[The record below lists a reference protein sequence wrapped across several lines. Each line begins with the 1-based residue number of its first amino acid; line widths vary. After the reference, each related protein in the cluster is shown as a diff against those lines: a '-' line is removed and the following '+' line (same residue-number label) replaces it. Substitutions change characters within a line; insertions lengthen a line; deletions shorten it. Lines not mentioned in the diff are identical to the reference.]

1 MSLNHLD
8 RLGTSIMKETAILI
22 RIVIKLGENG
32 SVYLDLASGK
42 GNEELDS
49 RIYHLNQGWV
59 WLDRKNLDFF
69 FTKFVSLC
77 RSFFLSLCFP
87 IPIKNPFYIFFF
99 YKKPTTGWA
108 RFSVFS
114 HLYHLNPTRCGKD
127 W

>member
-1 MSLNHLD
+1 
-8 RLGTSIMKETAILI
+8 MKETAILI

-69 FTKFVSLC
+69 S
-77 RSFFLSLCFP
+77 
-87 IPIKNPFYIFFF
+87 
-99 YKKPTTGWA
+99 
-108 RFSVFS
+108 
-114 HLYHLNPTRCGKD
+114 
-127 W
+127 